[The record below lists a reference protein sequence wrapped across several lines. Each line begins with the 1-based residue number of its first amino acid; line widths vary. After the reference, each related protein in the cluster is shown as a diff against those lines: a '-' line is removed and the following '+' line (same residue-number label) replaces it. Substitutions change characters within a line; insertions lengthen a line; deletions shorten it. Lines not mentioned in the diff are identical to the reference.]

1 MPGTI
6 QEPSPEGLTV
16 KELHPTFGAEI
27 EGVDFENLS
36 DAQFAEI
43 KAALAKYGFVV
54 FRRTGL
60 TDDTHVAFSRKLGEL
75 DNIKRY
81 LTPGRKLRYEHLE
94 LFDAGNLDAE
104 GDIVPPDHPRAHY
117 NKGNALFHV
126 DSSFNPRRSSY
137 SLLRAVIIPPQ
148 GEGGNTEFADA
159 RTAWDDLDQETRAR
173 LLGAGGDAGLV
184 GAHSISHSRKLA
196 DPEYFKDLDPEA
208 GPMARHRMA
217 QVHEPSE
224 RMSLYVGAHLCYV
237 EGMDRAESGELIGR
251 LYEHVT
257 QPKYVT
263 SVGWEGLGDMII
275 WDNRAVLHRAT
286 GGPFEA
292 RFKRDMR
299 RTTVH
304 DDGSYAYGL
313 NDVSQEA
320 TGFDSWSN
328 PHPEINKAVNG

>member
-1 MPGTI
+1 MPGI
-6 QEPSPEGLTV
+6 VQEPSPNGLTI

-36 DAQFAEI
+36 EAQFAEI
-43 KAALAKYGFVV
+43 KSALSKYGFAV

-60 TDDTHVAFSRKLGEL
+60 TDDSHVAFSRRFGEL

-81 LTPGRKLRYEHLE
+81 LTPGRKLRYELLE
-94 LFDAGNLDAE
+94 LFDAGNLDADGE
-104 GDIVPPDHPRAHY
+104 IVPPDHPRAHY

-137 SLLRAVIIPPQ
+137 SLLRAVIIPPA
-148 GEGGNTEFADA
+148 GEGGETEFADA
-159 RTAWDDLDQETRAR
+159 RTAWDELGQETRAQ
-173 LLGAGGDAGLV
+173 LLGAGGDGGLA

-208 GPMARHRMA
+208 GPMARHRVA

-224 RMSLYVGAHLCYV
+224 RMSLYVGHHLSHI
-237 EGMDRAESGELIGR
+237 EGMDRAESDELVR
-251 LYEHVT
+251 KLNAHAT

-263 SVGWEGLGDMII
+263 SVSWESPGDLVI

-286 GGPFEA
+286 SGPFEGK
-292 RFKRDMR
+292 FKRDMSQHILD
-299 RTTVH
+299 TH
-304 DDGSYAYGL
+304 MHHPPYYHAPANGL
-313 NDVSQEA
+313 P
-320 TGFDSWSN
+320 G
-328 PHPEINKAVNG
+328 